1 LNIINTLRVSVVDKM
16 AAVTVSRVLR
26 ILSATIFIG
35 ELLYESKQIKI
46 VYSVWQQC
54 MLLDSRDYK
63 KNTDANGH

>member
-1 LNIINTLRVSVVDKM
+1 M

-54 MLLDSRDYK
+54 MLDSHDYK
-63 KNTDANGH
+63 KTHRCKWTLETLKI